1 MKESKKR
8 ITLTILAVYGMI
20 LLYVLFF
27 RRIGADYPWTY
38 SEYLTAMYNFI
49 PFKSV
54 YDLFTA
60 PVLPASVVFRFA
72 LNFFGNI
79 LLFIPWGV
87 LLPAC
92 FERMRSFRRF
102 AILTLITLIAVEAI
116 QILTMLGCF
125 DVEDILLNMAGGC
138 IGYAIWTFRK
148 KI

>member
-1 MKESKKR
+1 MKENKNK
-8 ITLTILAVYGMI
+8 IIFAILAVYGLI

-27 RRIGADYPWTY
+27 RRIGVDYPWTY
-38 SEYLTAMYNFI
+38 PEYLNAMHNFI

-60 PVLPASVVFRFA
+60 PVLPVSVVFRFA

-92 FERMRSFRRF
+92 FERMRFFRRF
-102 AILTLITLIAVEAI
+102 AILTLITLIAMETI
-116 QILTMLGCF
+116 QILTMLGSF
-125 DVEDILLNMAGGC
+125 DIEDISLNMAGAY
-138 IGYAIWTFRK
+138 IGYAIWTSRK
-148 KI
+148 KL